1 MFKGKG
7 PLIGICHLS
16 FKVAA
21 GVRKI
26 CLKGFFCFIILF
38 KCNINS
44 WNFSTILFA
53 LQCLYYKLFQAF
65 IFVDDLSGDDES
77 DAAISR
83 QSRKWRRR
91 SSDSQKVGLKLA
103 KAGEPANDESPPEA
117 LSFVTFKDGRHKL
130 ADENDGQDF
139 V

>member
-1 MFKGKG
+1 M
-7 PLIGICHLS
+7 LL
-16 FKVAA
+16 
-21 GVRKI
+21 
-26 CLKGFFCFIILF
+26 
-38 KCNINS
+38 
-44 WNFSTILFA
+44 A
-53 LQCLYYKLFQAF
+53 LQCLNYKLFQSF
-65 IFVDDLSGDDES
+65 IFADDLSGDDES

-91 SSDSQKVGLKLA
+91 SSDSQKVALKLA
-103 KAGEPANDESPPEA
+103 KSGDPANDESPPEA